1 MLDIQAVICVSMK
14 TSQLLKIALI
24 PILTASTLL
33 SMSTTV
39 LADKRKG
46 QGIGGDYR
54 YELWATEKNRSYY
67 LKIWTRKSKPEKDPP
82 YAETGSFDSSRKAL
96 NYFDCYYAGKSLPEC
111 PKR

>member
-67 LKIWTRKSKPEKDPP
+67 LKIWTRKSNPKKDP
-82 YAETGSFDSSRKAL
+82 YLKKTRGFDSSRKAL
-96 NYFDCYYAGKSLPEC
+96 IYFDCNYAKKSLPQC
-111 PKR
+111 PQ